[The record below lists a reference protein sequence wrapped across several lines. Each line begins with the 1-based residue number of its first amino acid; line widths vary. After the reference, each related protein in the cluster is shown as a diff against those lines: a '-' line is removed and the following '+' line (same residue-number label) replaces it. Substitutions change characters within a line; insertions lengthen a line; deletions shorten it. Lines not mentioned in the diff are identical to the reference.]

1 MARAELAATY
11 GNAIFDVAAEANI
24 LEQLEEDLLYVEK
37 MLKEHVDLY
46 QFVDSPLVST
56 ENKIELLGKVFKQ
69 DIHELALNSIFVMVK
84 KGRVRLISDAINH
97 FIAKAQDARG
107 IVTAKIYVADQ
118 ISEAQKEKI
127 IARLSKETGK
137 TVLLKEVKKP
147 SLLGGFVIELGD
159 IVIDSS
165 IRRRLEEMER
175 MLRSGKV
182 STTEIG
188 VSESV

>member
-11 GNAIFDVAAEANI
+11 GNAIFDVAADANI
-24 LEQLEEDLLYVEK
+24 LEQLEDDLLYVEK
-37 MLKEHVDLY
+37 VLKEHVDLY

-56 ENKIELLGKVFKQ
+56 DNKIELLGKVFKQ

-147 SLLGGFVIELGD
+147 TLLGGFVIELGD

>member
-11 GNAIFDVAAEANI
+11 GNAIFDVAADANI
-24 LEQLEEDLLYVEK
+24 LEQLEDDLLYVEK
-37 MLKEHVDLY
+37 VLKEHVDLY

-56 ENKIELLGKVFKQ
+56 DNKIELLGKVFKQ